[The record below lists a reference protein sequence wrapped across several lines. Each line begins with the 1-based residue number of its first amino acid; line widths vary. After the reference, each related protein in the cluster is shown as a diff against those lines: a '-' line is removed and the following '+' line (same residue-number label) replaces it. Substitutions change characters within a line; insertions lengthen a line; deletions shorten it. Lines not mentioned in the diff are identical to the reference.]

1 MATPITNIPRGFL
14 SLTGLRDMGGVPRE
28 VVPTITPGIDITQ
41 FLLLNRETIDV
52 PVVFTGIQSIASITV
67 PAGELWYVH
76 ATTVGTVVLPA
87 GDSISVQVG
96 YLVGSINVSIG
107 DPVRA
112 TGGHRALAWA
122 TGFWLPAGDSIS
134 SRTLEF
140 NVAAGTLNGVTAA
153 IITRLRI

>member
-1 MATPITNIPRGFL
+1 MATPITNIPQGFL

-41 FLLLNRETIDV
+41 FLLLNREAVDGAV
-52 PVVFTGIQSIASITV
+52 SYTGLISAVGLEV

-76 ATTVGTVVLPA
+76 FVTAITAVMAA
-87 GDSISVQVG
+87 GETIQIQAG
-96 YLVGSINVSIG
+96 YKLGAINVSIS

-112 TGGHRALAWA
+112 TAGHRCSAYARD
-122 TGFWLPAGDSIS
+122 FWLPAGAALTG
-134 SRTLEF
+134 RVMEF
-140 NVAAGTLNGVTAA
+140 TSAGTITGSVAA